1 MSTEKKKITLIL
13 WRNAIMKR
21 TFISIVRKNLVARIT
36 AIIILAGLLF
46 STQAWS
52 NTDGLVSFL
61 AGNSQQS
68 ENVIN
73 VRLIGANDYELVDVF
88 GKVLNKSQG
97 VLEAKRHGS
106 RIVPDNPRACFAV
119 WAVRIHEPDLSRLQ
133 SNIIKAIRDIRDEA
147 NLLKKIH
154 PGNITAAEVQF
165 VVY

>member
-1 MSTEKKKITLIL
+1 MME
-13 WRNAIMKR
+13 R
-21 TFISIVRKNLVARIT
+21 TFSSIVRKNLVARI
-36 AIIILAGLLF
+36 AVIIIFLCLLF

-52 NTDGLVSFL
+52 NINGLEFFM

-73 VRLIGANDYELVDVF
+73 IRLIGANDYELVDVF
-88 GKVLNKSQG
+88 GKILNKSQG
-97 VLEAKRHGS
+97 VLEANRHGS

-133 SNIIKAIRDIRDEA
+133 ANIIKAIRDIRDEG
-147 NLLKKIH
+147 NLLKKIR
-154 PGNITAAEVQF
+154 PGNITAVEVQF